1 MNPTEDR
8 ERLEQVED
16 LLERLR
22 EENEAVPVI
31 VEGPKDKRAL
41 RNLGL
46 AGRIIKVNHGG
57 SVFALCEV
65 IARNHD
71 EVIVLMD
78 WDRTGGQLTRLLKE
92 GLDANQVTANTEFRR
107 ELARLTR
114 KDISDVEGMDTY
126 LRNLRRMV
134 GFGNGSGIP

>member
-22 EENEAVPVI
+22 DANESIPVI
-31 VEGPKDKRAL
+31 VEGPKDQKAL

-46 AGRIIKVNHGG
+46 GGTIIKVNHGG
-57 SVFALCEV
+57 SVFALCET
-65 IARNHD
+65 IGRDHD
-71 EVIVLMD
+71 EAIVLMD

-92 GLDANQVTANTEFRR
+92 GLDANQVTANTEYRR

-126 LRNLRRMV
+126 LRNLRDVV
-134 GFGNGSGIP
+134 GVGNGSGLP